1 MQILWEGSVT
11 GPLMAW
17 AAMEDSAVSRF
28 HFDGAVML
36 ALPVP
41 GPFM

>member
-1 MQILWEGSVT
+1 
-11 GPLMAW
+11 
-17 AAMEDSAVSRF
+17 MEDSAVSRF

-41 GPFM
+41 GPFMSIKGHKELRNCPGQAHV